1 MTEIPDPLKKTD
13 TAAPSDVAPSAF
25 STSTKGLAPDVKLPE
40 RQVQTSGMLAGFDP
54 TAATQAGLITGTTP
68 LAPSVTTSARI
79 RETAPPASFGYIGQ
93 NLVNGQGVMTRGQYD
108 ASAEAYSELARIPD
122 VGNRIAFLSTLA
134 SRGLYG
140 KSGKP
145 SATGFDSSDLS
156 AMTDFLRFANSQ
168 GVTADVAYG
177 QFLAQIKPVQGLG
190 KTVRPDAKQDLDS
203 AVDSVFRQFMARD
216 ATPEEKA
223 AFRQMAFKQ
232 KSAEVYGGAKAPNI
246 GVAAEAYASQQFGPE
261 AQATSAA
268 SLFDILDKKVKGLA

>member
-13 TAAPSDVAPSAF
+13 TAKPMDVAPSAF
-25 STSTKGLAPDVKLPE
+25 STSTNGLAADVKLPE
-40 RQVQTSGMLAGFDP
+40 RQVKATGMLPGFDP
-54 TAATQAGLITGTTP
+54 VAATQSGLITGTTSLSP
-68 LAPSVTTSARI
+68 TLAPSARV
-79 RETAPPASFGYIGQ
+79 RELGGPMSFGYVGQ
-93 NLVNGQGVMTRGQYD
+93 NLVNGQGVMARPQYD
-108 ASAEAYSELARIPD
+108 ASGEAYSELARIPD
-122 VGNRIAFLSTLA
+122 VGNRIGFLNSLA

-145 SATGFDSSDLS
+145 STTGFESSDLS

-168 GVTADVAYG
+168 GLTADVALG
-177 QFLAQIKPVQGLG
+177 VFLAQVKPVQGTG
-190 KTVRPDAKQDLDS
+190 KVVRPDAKQDLDS
-203 AVDSVFRQFMARD
+203 AVDTVFRQFMARD

-232 KSAEVYGGAKAPNI
+232 KSTEAFGGAQAPNI